1 MPGTHQGSEDRIV
14 APFGAWASPI
24 DVELVAGTSIALG
37 EPRTDGDDVYWLE
50 TRPAQR
56 GRRTLLR
63 HTLDGA
69 THELTPEPF
78 NVRDRVHEYGGG
90 SYAVRAGVVVASSM
104 ADGRLWRLDPDGAAP
119 PEAITPEG
127 PWRYGDLWFDAG
139 GQRLYAVRE
148 THPDDPKRVDLVRN
162 ELVAIAL
169 DGSEGS
175 GRVLVSGPDFV
186 AGARPSPDGSRLA
199 WIEWDH
205 PAMPWDAT
213 RLRVA
218 DLHADGSLGPAR
230 TVAGGPDVSVIGP
243 GWTADGVL
251 LAVSDETD
259 WWNLYAFDGPDGAD
273 GAGRNLAPMEAELGE
288 PAWELG
294 APSYAVLS
302 DGAILAIARSEG
314 HDGLVRI
321 DADGTVHR
329 LPTSFADVYG
339 IAATPAGA
347 VAVVSG
353 PREPRALVR
362 LSRDGAV
369 TGVLARALSVPID
382 GGYLPTPEPISFPTS
397 GGATARALF
406 FPPTSPAFRA
416 PDGELPPLIVISHGG
431 PTGAASASLSLDRAF
446 FTSRGIAVVDVDYR
460 GSTGYGRPY
469 RDALKGQWGIA
480 DVDDCVAAA
489 RFLVDRGDVDP
500 ARLVIRGGS
509 SGGYTTLAALAF
521 KPDVFAAGISHFGIA
536 DLELIHQDGH
546 KFESRYDEGLVA
558 PWTPAGREVFR
569 DRSPIHHLGRMRAP
583 ILLFQGLDDRVVP
596 PSQLD
601 VMEEAFEERG
611 LPYVAYRFEGEGH
624 GFRRLEN
631 RRTTYEAE
639 LGFLGRVLGFDP
651 AGDIRPMEIA
661 GLG

>member
-1 MPGTHQGSEDRIV
+1 MPGTEEQPGEVTV
-14 APFGAWASPI
+14 APYGAWASPI
-24 DVELVAGTSIALG
+24 DVELVAGTSIGLG

-63 HTLDGA
+63 HALDG
-69 THELTPEPF
+69 TTRELTPEPF
-78 NVRDRVHEYGGG
+78 NVRNRVHEYGGG
-90 SYAVRAGVVVASSM
+90 SYAVGGGRVVVSSFP
-104 ADGRLWRLDPDGAAP
+104 DGRLWLFDPEGVAGP
-119 PEAITPEG
+119 TPLTPEG
-127 PWRYGDLWFDAG
+127 PWRFGDLWLDPARE
-139 GQRLYAVRE
+139 RLLAVRE
-148 THPDDPKRVDLVRN
+148 THQEPDRVETVRN
-162 ELVAIAL
+162 EIVALAL
-169 DGSEGS
+169 DGSDGP

-186 AGARPSPDGSRLA
+186 AGARPSPDGARVA

-218 DLHADGSLGPAR
+218 EVQEDGSLGPAR
-230 TVAGGPDVSVIGP
+230 TVAGGPGVSVVQP
-243 GWTADGVL
+243 GWDAAGRL
-251 LAVSDETD
+251 HAVSDETG
-259 WWNLYAFDGPDGAD
+259 WWNLYAFDDDAP
-273 GAGRNLAPMEAELGE
+273 GRNLAPMDAELGE

-294 APSYAVLS
+294 SRTYAFLA
-302 DGAILAIARSEG
+302 DGAILAVARS
-314 HDGLVRI
+314 DGRDRLVRI
-321 DADGTVHR
+321 DPDGSAEQR
-329 LPTSFADVYG
+329 PDRFADVTG
-339 IAATPAGA
+339 IAATPTGA

-353 PREPRALVR
+353 RRDPRALAR
-362 LSRDGAV
+362 LSHQGEV
-369 TGVLARALSVPID
+369 TGVLARSLAVHLD
-382 GGYLPTPEPISFPTS
+382 ADDLPDPEPIEFPTS
-397 GGATARALF
+397 GGATARALYL
-406 FPPTSPAFRA
+406 PPTNSRFRG
-416 PDGELPPLIVISHGG
+416 PDGERPPLLVISHGG
-431 PTGAASASLSLDRAF
+431 PTGAASSSMSLDRAF

-460 GSTGYGRPY
+460 GSVGYGRPY

-489 RFLVDRGDVDP
+489 RFLVGRGDVDP

-521 KPDVFAAGISHFGIA
+521 QPDVFAAGISHFGIA

-583 ILLFQGLDDRVVP
+583 MLLFQGMDDKVVP

-601 VMEEAFEERG
+601 VMEAAFEERG
-611 LPYVAYRFEGEGH
+611 LPFVAYRFEGEGH
-624 GFRRLEN
+624 GFRRSEN
-631 RRTTYEAE
+631 RRTSYEAE
-639 LGFLGRVLGFDP
+639 LAFLARVLGFAP
-651 AGDIRPMEIA
+651 AGAIRPMEIA